1 MARNTGE
8 YTSRYDLDEPD
19 ERNEWKKESNVA
31 RLFAAEMEE
40 KHPALFRELQE
51 AANGD
56 IDHRKTVLDKRRPQP
71 DQVHQRGRVHLDQ
84 DTEP

>member
-31 RLFAAEMEE
+31 RLFATEMEE

-56 IDHRKTVLDKRRPQP
+56 IDHRKMSWIKDDHNLIRYTSEDESTW
-71 DQVHQRGRVHLDQ
+71 DQ